1 MCLMF
6 NLCALCKKFKK
17 MLKFN
22 DIVYKYTRKGF
33 IQIEHN
39 KKVPETFFK
48 YYGLNEYSVDALT
61 NLYIYVSDPVE
72 LNDSLDCSKELIDF
86 DDESA
91 METLDTELYAELVKQ
106 IPEKKFR
113 QEVFK
118 DAYQSLIY
126 KKCGIFSMTTTP
138 YNTKMWSAYT
148 GNKGFCVEFVV
159 DNFPFKC
166 YGPFPINY
174 CEHLQTMKVSEYDVP
189 TLMAYQSNVK
199 KECWKDENEWRL
211 IVPSPDGFN
220 FLSMGEEGTMYNL
233 PSDIERKMKY
243 PLCAISAVGLGEKF
257 FENKEFHAVSS
268 YEYEVM
274 TADPLKC
281 RMLDFLSHTKLLVNL
296 SNVEH
301 FDLKYLQVHVTKLI
315 DGLYRLTCV
324 Q

>member
-1 MCLMF
+1 
-6 NLCALCKKFKK
+6 

-22 DIVYKYTRKGF
+22 DVVYRYTRKGF

-61 NLYIYVSDPVE
+61 NLYIYVSDPIE

-106 IPEKKFR
+106 IPEKKLR
-113 QEVFK
+113 QDILK
-118 DAYQSLIY
+118 AAYQALIY

-138 YNTKMWSAYT
+138 DNTKMWSAYT

-159 DNFPFKC
+159 DNFPFKY

-199 KECWKDENEWRL
+199 KGCWKDEDEWRL
-211 IVPSPDGFN
+211 IVPSPEGFN
-220 FLSMGEEGTMYNL
+220 FLSMGEEGAVYNF

-257 FENKEFHAVSS
+257 FENREFHAVSS
-268 YEYEVM
+268 YEYEVL
-274 TADPLKC
+274 TTDSLKC

-296 SNVEH
+296 SNVVH
-301 FDLKYLQVHVTKLI
+301 FDSLTFKYF
-315 DGLYRLTCV
+315 LT
-324 Q
+324 

>member
-1 MCLMF
+1 
-6 NLCALCKKFKK
+6 

-22 DIVYKYTRKGF
+22 DIVYKYTRKDF

-61 NLYIYVSDPVE
+61 NLYIYVSDPIE

-86 DDESA
+86 DDETA

-106 IPEKKFR
+106 IPEKKLR
-113 QEVFK
+113 QDILK
-118 DAYQSLIY
+118 DAYQALIY

-138 YNTKMWSAYT
+138 YNTKMWSMYT
-148 GNKGFCVEFVV
+148 ANRGFCVEFVV
-159 DNFPFKC
+159 DNFPFKY

-174 CEHLQTMKVSEYDVP
+174 CKGLQTMKVSEFDIP

-211 IVPSPDGFN
+211 IVPSPDGFD
-220 FLSMGEEGTMYNL
+220 FLSMGEEGAIYNF

-243 PLCAISAVGLGEKF
+243 PLCAISAVGLAEKF
-257 FENKEFHAVSS
+257 FENKELHEVSS
-268 YEYEVM
+268 YEYEVV
-274 TADPLKC
+274 TADSLKC
-281 RMLDFLSHTKLLVNL
+281 KMLDFLSNTKLLVNL
-296 SNVEH
+296 SKVQYFE
-301 FDLKYLQVHVTKLI
+301 LKFQQVQVTKLI
-315 DGLYRLTCV
+315 DGVYRLTCV